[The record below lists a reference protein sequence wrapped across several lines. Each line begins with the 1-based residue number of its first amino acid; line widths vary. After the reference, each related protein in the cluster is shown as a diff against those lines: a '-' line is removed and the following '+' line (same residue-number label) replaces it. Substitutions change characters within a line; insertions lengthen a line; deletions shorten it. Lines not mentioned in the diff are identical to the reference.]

1 MRAPISTAVA
11 IAFGLIVLLGYFLRV
26 DLLISLRSILLEWAL
41 VLAAVAL
48 LIGLANL
55 VYVHWRKMMA
65 GGFYSAVLL
74 FSLVLTLGVVG
85 WYGPTHPNSL
95 WIFNY
100 IQLPVESSLAAILA
114 VVLIYAAVRLLY
126 KRKDLLSVVFIGT
139 VLVVLLATTPLFGF
153 EVPGLNELRTWI
165 AQVPAVGGA
174 RGILLGV
181 ALGILATGLRILT
194 GSDRP
199 YGG

>member
-55 VYVHWRKMMA
+55 FYVHWRKMMA